1 MFIQVHSHK
10 KGEYLLIASILKL
23 NVHLDSLSPVPASSW
38 NMGRQR
44 IKRKEMANEESQYEP
59 SKPNG
64 ACAHS
69 LPWSQFRSQE
79 KTLIKASCV
88 TGSWIPPGLICLS
101 LCYLQMLS
109 ISHTKSTLL
118 I

>member
-44 IKRKEMANEESQYEP
+44 IERKEMDNEESQYEP
-59 SKPNG
+59 SKHSG

-88 TGSWIPPGLICLS
+88 TGSWIPPGLICPS